1 LRSGFENNPVRP
13 LGGAPTQVRR
23 LLLLRALLFFFAINT
38 ALLNGDRGTACRF
51 PEAWAGVEREIAV
64 STLGQP
70 HLEPAWKQEVSRRLA
85 AHRNRK
91 GADAASQSAP
101 AAHHFGS
108 SLAAEAAARVAARY
122 AKAPSYSQMQAE
134 EARVAVRAA
143 EIATQVALEAQAV
156 AEDALAELHAA
167 AQAPPMR
174 GPAVVESI
182 ARAAAAD
189 GAQSAGA
196 MGAFT
201 LAAEDVVAIPETQP
215 PAGSIET
222 VAAQSEAE
230 PSSGADL
237 RPIAIRWDPE
247 TPVRATK
254 PAPQETFELSAED
267 WWTPAQVS
275 ETLRSEPITVD
286 PEPAHAN
293 LIQFPRELVAT
304 RRMRPRLAETP
315 FVSQTGGE
323 AQLSIFEVDPGAV
336 STEPAAAAADSGRW
350 TGPEWSGIE
359 LDEHP
364 VTEPAHEAPAP
375 APAPRVFLAPL
386 GLRLL
391 ATVVDTS
398 LILAAFFAAALY
410 LTSRM
415 QHLPAAKPA
424 EFLALGGLVLAGFL
438 YHALFFAAGFSTA
451 GMRYAGIALC
461 TFDDEIPPR
470 AQMRR
475 RLGAMLL
482 SLAPVGLGFAWSI
495 FDEDHLSWHD
505 RISQTYLRKR

>member
-1 LRSGFENNPVRP
+1 M
-13 LGGAPTQVRR
+13 
-23 LLLLRALLFFFAINT
+23 
-38 ALLNGDRGTACRF
+38 
-51 PEAWAGVEREIAV
+51 

-70 HLEPAWKQEVSRRLA
+70 HREPAWKQEVSRRLA

-91 GADAASQSAP
+91 GAEAASQP
-101 AAHHFGS
+101 AEDAQHFGS
-108 SLAAEAAARVAARY
+108 SRAAEAAARVAARY

-134 EARVAVRAA
+134 EARAAVRAA
-143 EIATQVALEAQAV
+143 EIATQVALEAQAA

-182 ARAAAAD
+182 VRGERPAPSSFAESAGQVEEAAAEI
-189 GAQSAGA
+189 AG
-196 MGAFT
+196 T
-201 LAAEDVVAIPETQP
+201 LS
-215 PAGSIET
+215 PAGPIDT
-222 VAAQSEAE
+222 VAGQSEAE
-230 PSSGADL
+230 PLFGAEM
-237 RPIAIRWDPE
+237 RQVTIRWDPDI
-247 TPVRATK
+247 PVRVLEPK
-254 PAPQETFELSAED
+254 PAPREEFEFSAED

-275 ETLRSEPITVD
+275 DTLRSEPITID

-315 FVSQTGGE
+315 YVSRPGGE
-323 AQLSIFEVDPGAV
+323 AQLSIFEVDPGAI
-336 STEPAAAAADSGRW
+336 SIDPAPAAVEASPWA
-350 TGPEWSGIE
+350 GPAWSRIE

-364 VTEPAHEAPAP
+364 AAELAQVAEEPALE
-375 APAPRVFLAPL
+375 PRFFLAPL

-391 ATVVDTS
+391 STVVDTS
-398 LILAAFFAAALY
+398 LILAAFFAAVLY
-410 LTSRM
+410 IASRI
-415 QHLPAAKPA
+415 QHLPVGKPA
-424 EFLALGGLVLAGFL
+424 EFLAMGGLVLAGFL
-438 YHALFFAAGFSTA
+438 YHALFLAAGLSTP

-461 TFDDEIPPR
+461 TFDDERPTP

-475 RLGAMLL
+475 RLGATVL

-505 RISQTYLRKR
+505 RISQTYLRKP

>member
-1 LRSGFENNPVRP
+1 M
-13 LGGAPTQVRR
+13 
-23 LLLLRALLFFFAINT
+23 
-38 ALLNGDRGTACRF
+38 
-51 PEAWAGVEREIAV
+51 EREIAL

-70 HLEPAWKQEVSRRLA
+70 HMEPAWKQEVSRRLA

-91 GADAASQSAP
+91 GSDAASQP
-101 AAHHFGS
+101 AEDAQHFGS
-108 SLAAEAAARVAARY
+108 SRAAEAAARVAARY

-167 AQAPPMR
+167 AQAPAKH

-182 ARAAAAD
+182 VRGERAALNSFAEPAGHVEEAA
-189 GAQSAGA
+189 AEIAGPLPFA
-196 MGAFT
+196 DPIDT
-201 LAAEDVVAIPETQP
+201 LA
-215 PAGSIET
+215 G
-222 VAAQSEAE
+222 QSEAE
-230 PSSGADL
+230 APFGAEL
-237 RPIAIRWDPE
+237 RPVTIRWDPDV
-247 TPVRATK
+247 PVRVMEPK
-254 PAPQETFELSAED
+254 PAPREEFEFSAED

-275 ETLRSEPITVD
+275 DTLRSEPIAVD

-315 FVSQTGGE
+315 YVSRPNGE
-323 AQLSIFEVDPGAV
+323 AQLSIFEVEPGAV
-336 STEPAAAAADSGRW
+336 STEPAPAAGEASPWA
-350 TGPEWSGIE
+350 GPAWSRIE

-364 VTEPAHEAPAP
+364 AAESAQETEAQAQT
-375 APAPRVFLAPL
+375 PRFFLAPL

-391 ATVVDTS
+391 STVVDTS
-398 LILAAFFAAALY
+398 LILAAFFASAVY
-410 LTSRM
+410 LTSHIE
-415 QHLPAAKPA
+415 HLPAKKPA
-424 EFLALGGLVLAGFL
+424 EFLALGGIILAGFL
-438 YHALFFAAGFSTA
+438 YHALFFASGLSTP

-461 TFDDEIPPR
+461 TFDDERPMP

-475 RLGAMLL
+475 RLGATVL

-495 FDEDHLSWHD
+495 FDENHLSWHD
-505 RISQTYLRKR
+505 RISETYLRKR